1 MSTKGKRLLKTP
13 VAQDCFRFKSKTPI
27 AVFDDIIDAR
37 LSLPLLNL
45 LDRCFY
51 DKMKRVFAP
60 INPDELKKMRKNYTE
75 RLSKN
80 LRFKTAELDNT
91 KSAAYEMAQKTGLLR
106 MLDSASFKIFGENV
120 TGKKFGSKEN
130 NQVICYENGDYV
142 SPHNDHHPENDN
154 VKNGYYDIHI
164 MLSNRH
170 VQHQLLV
177 CEKKR
182 YLNAHYDI
190 SVPAA
195 VAVYRLPFWH
205 YTTPLIAKKG
215 REALARRWLLL
226 GSYEEAI

>member
-1 MSTKGKRLLKTP
+1 
-13 VAQDCFRFKSKTPI
+13 
-27 AVFDDIIDAR
+27 
-37 LSLPLLNL
+37 
-45 LDRCFY
+45 
-51 DKMKRVFAP
+51 MKKVFAP

-80 LRFKTAELDNT
+80 LRFKTAELDNI

-106 MLDSASFKIFGENV
+106 MLDSVSFKVFGENV
-120 TGKKFGSKEN
+120 TGKKFGNKEN

-164 MLSNRH
+164 MLSNKH
-170 VQHQLLV
+170 VKHQLLV
-177 CEKKR
+177 CENKR

-205 YTTPLIAKKG
+205 YTTPLIARTG
-215 REALARRWLLL
+215 SEPLARRWLLL
-226 GSYEEAI
+226 GSYEEEYGTGKIANRLQNIKSEPSAN